1 MQESI
6 KRIFPEHLRCVLEEC
21 EMSEDCLEEIRLR
34 IAQPLLF
41 FYGNEEWFLDT
52 EKGKLTKEQKRAYIV
67 TKEDLEQMF
76 AFLSHYSFYA
86 YEEEIRQGFLTLEGG
101 HRIGLAGQAVMENG
115 QVKSMRYI
123 YFMNIRVAK
132 ERKDCA
138 KKIIPYL
145 LHQNSIYNTLILSP
159 PGMGKTTYLR
169 DAVRLLSDG
178 CNLMEGLRVSV
189 IDERSEIAAC
199 HLGKPQ
205 NDIGI
210 RTDVLDGCDKAKGIL
225 MVLRSMSPQVI
236 AVDELGGEE
245 DFEAVEKVLYS
256 GSRILGTI
264 HAENMEELKQ
274 KPYFAKWYK
283 THIFDRFVL
292 LKKSDGGTH
301 YFEIYDGD
309 FKLLC

>member
-1 MQESI
+1 MQESV
-6 KRIFPEHLRCVLEEC
+6 KNIFPEHLRHVFEEC
-21 EMSEDCLEEIRLR
+21 EISDDCLEEIRLR
-34 IAQPLLF
+34 IEQPLLF
-41 FYGNEEWFLDT
+41 FYGNEEWFLDR
-52 EKGKLTKEQKRAYIV
+52 KQRKLTKKKEDAYRV

-86 YEEEIRQGFLTLEGG
+86 YEDEVRQGFLTLEGG
-101 HRIGLAGQAVMENG
+101 HRVGLAGQAVMENG

-123 YFMNIRVAK
+123 YFMNIRIAK

-145 LHQNSIYNTLILSP
+145 LDQNSIYNTLIVSP
-159 PGMGKTTYLR
+159 PGIGKTTYLR
-169 DAVRLLSDG
+169 DAVRLLSNG
-178 CNLMEGLRVSV
+178 GNLMEGLRVSV

-205 NDIGI
+205 NDVGI
-210 RTDVLDGCDKAKGIL
+210 RTDVLDGCDKAKGML

-256 GSRILGTI
+256 GSRVLGTI
-264 HAENMEELKQ
+264 HARNIEELKQ
-274 KPYFAKWYK
+274 KPYFAHWFR
-283 THIFDRFVL
+283 THIFERFIL
-292 LKKSDGGTH
+292 LKKSDGGMH
-301 YFEIYDGD
+301 SFEIYDGD